1 MGRRNDMMPSPLR
14 SLPGVPQPV
23 ELSRED
29 LAALKAPRAE
39 GELPLKHREVARLRA
54 MGYAGVHIARAVGYA
69 PRTVSQIARSPDFQD
84 QFWRYMHQRDRAAID
99 FSRRIRLL
107 AEMALDLLS
116 YRLRTEGHTIPFGEL
131 RKTAEMLL
139 DRAGYAPI
147 RKTRSV
153 RVRVRL

>member
-1 MGRRNDMMPSPLR
+1 MMPSPLR
-14 SLPGVPQPV
+14 SPLGVPQPV

-29 LAALKAPRAE
+29 LAALKAPRTE
-39 GELPLKHREVARLRA
+39 GQLLAKHREVARLMAR
-54 MGYAGVHIARAVGYA
+54 GYAGVHIAHAVGYV
-69 PRTVSQIARSPDFQD
+69 PRTVSHIARSPDFQK
-84 QFWRYMHQRDRAAID
+84 QFSIYMHQRDRAAID

-139 DRAGYAPI
+139 DRAGYAPF
-147 RKTRSV
+147 RRTR
-153 RVRVRL
+153 